1 MREKKEKKKK
11 KYPRPHI
18 QVQRGLAVQI
28 MNLGLF
34 NEFEFV
40 NGEKIPIIYNYN
52 LSEIMRSLNY
62 DPAVFI
68 PKLLKNGYLV
78 IKDFSLESYYL
89 FTSKKKGLEFK
100 KTLNK
105 WP

>member
-40 NGEKIPIIYNYN
+40 NGEKIPIIYN
-52 LSEIMRSLNY
+52 LSDLMRSLNY

-78 IKDFSLESYYL
+78 IKDFSPESYYI

>member
-40 NGEKIPIIYNYN
+40 NGEKIPIIYN
-52 LSEIMRSLNY
+52 LSDLMRSLNY

-78 IKDFSLESYYL
+78 IKDLNPESYYI

-100 KTLNK
+100 KKLNK

>member
-1 MREKKEKKKK
+1 MKEKKEKKKK

-40 NGEKIPIIYNYN
+40 NGEKIPIIYN